1 MVTIY
6 CIEDIND
13 LKYVGSTKQKLS
25 LRFNQH
31 ICDKRNL
38 KKRQCSAIKL
48 NLEYCIIYPLET
60 CNECN
65 RQEREQYWIDK
76 IECVNEKSAKADRDK
91 LKEYKNQLNK
101 YQRSWAIDSH
111 YNNLLWIDCVIFL

>member
-13 LKYVGSTKQKLS
+13 LKYVGSTSQTLGTRLCS
-25 LRFNQH
+25 HR
-31 ICDKRNL
+31 CDKRNL
-38 KKRQCSAIKL
+38 KKRQCSSSKL

-60 CNECN
+60 CNECD
-65 RQEREQYWIDK
+65 RQERESYWIDK
-76 IECVNEKSAKADRDK
+76 IDCVNERTAKADRDK
-91 LKEYKNQLNK
+91 YKEYKNQLNK

>member
-13 LKYVGSTKQKLS
+13 LKYVGSTSQKLS
-25 LRFNQH
+25 LRLSQH

-38 KKRQCSAIKL
+38 KKRHCSAIKL
-48 NLEYCIIYPLET
+48 NLEYCIICPLET
-60 CNECN
+60 CNECD

-76 IECVNEKSAKADRDK
+76 IDCVNEKSAKADRNK
-91 LKEYKNQLNK
+91 LKEYKNKLNK

-111 YNNLLWIDCVIFL
+111 NLPFASFAPYP